1 MQLLFGIEHAVRI
14 IFYSHFKSVKMK
26 TLMISAIIFASLSL
40 SAKPA
45 YNKTVYNV
53 AVTDDTV
60 QQSSLSQLLSLYYA
74 VKNSLVT
81 GDANSVATNA
91 GEFAK
96 AIQNIDMKSLPD
108 ADMKAFM
115 SLQSKLTENAK
126 QIANTKDI
134 NHQREHFAT
143 FSTNMI
149 TLAKGAKLSAQPIYE
164 VYCPMK
170 KTYWLSSE
178 TAIKNPYFGNQMLT
192 CGKVTETLK

>member
-26 TLMISAIIFASLSL
+26 MLMISAIIFASFSF
-40 SAKPA
+40 SATTD
-45 YNKTVYNV
+45 YNKTVYT
-53 AVTDDTV
+53 VTVTADTV
-60 QQSSLSQLLSLYYA
+60 QQSSLSQLLSFYYD

-96 AIQNIDMKSLPD
+96 AIENIDMKSLPS
-108 ADMKAFM
+108 ADMKTFM
-115 SLQSKLTENAK
+115 SLQGKLTEDAK
-126 QIANTKDI
+126 HIANTKDI
-134 NHQREHFAT
+134 SHQREHFAT

-149 TLAKGAKLSAQPIYE
+149 ALAKGAKLSVEPIYE

-178 TAIKNPYFGNQMLT
+178 ETIKNPYFGNQMLT